1 MATRRRRFLQSA
13 AGAAAGLALPCTET
27 AETQSPGASSPAPP
41 SEEKITLPQIRMGD
55 YQVSRLII
63 GGNPFYGYSHFN
75 RLFSQHMMEWSTPE
89 RVCEVLRRC
98 EANGINTWQF
108 SHAER
113 TISDLKRHRAEGGK
127 MQWLLLSHPEIEK
140 DHNLIRE
147 VVKLKPIG
155 IAHHGGSAER
165 KRRAGRLGEVRE
177 FLKAVR
183 DSGVLVGLSLH
194 DPTLLEQVEEE
205 NWDVDY
211 YMTSL
216 YYLTRTP
223 EEFKK
228 LLGQKP
234 LGEVYLP
241 EDPPRMCR
249 AIRQTKKTCLAYK
262 VLAAGRLT
270 DSPAQI
276 DEAFRFVFR
285 NIKPQDAIIVGMY
298 PRYTDQIR
306 ENAERVRR
314 ICEELET
321 SVSPNSRSVP

>member
-13 AGAAAGLALPCTET
+13 AGVAAGLALPRNSQ
-27 AETQSPGASSPAPP
+27 AELPSTGASPPA
-41 SEEKITLPQIRMGD
+41 SQEQTTLPQIRLGD
-55 YQVSRLII
+55 YRVSRLII

-98 EANGINTWQF
+98 EQNGINTWQF
-108 SHAER
+108 SHTER
-113 TISDLKRHRAEGGK
+113 TLSDLKRHRAEGGR
-127 MQWLLLSHPEIEK
+127 MQWILLSHPEIEK
-140 DHNLIRE
+140 DHSLIRE
-147 VVKLKPIG
+147 VVQLKPIG

-165 KRRAGRLGEVRE
+165 KRRAGRLGEVRD

-205 NWDVDY
+205 NWDVDF

-223 EEFKK
+223 EEFRK

-241 EDPPRMCR
+241 EDPPRMCQ
-249 AIRQTKKTCLAYK
+249 AIRQTRKTCLAYK

-270 DSPAQI
+270 DSPTQI

-298 PRYTDQIR
+298 PRYSDQIR

-314 ICEELET
+314 ICAELG
-321 SVSPNSRSVP
+321 SGSAA

>member
-1 MATRRRRFLQSA
+1 MASQRRRFLQSA
-13 AGAAAGLALPCTET
+13 AGVAAGLALPCTNE
-27 AETQSPGASSPAPP
+27 AASQNAGHSPASPP
-41 SEEKITLPQIRMGD
+41 QEKITLPQIRLGD
-55 YQVSRLII
+55 YHVSRLII

-98 EANGINTWQF
+98 EQNGINTWQF
-108 SHAER
+108 SHTER
-113 TISDLKRHRAEGGK
+113 TISDLKRHRAEGGR
-127 MQWLLLSHPEIEK
+127 MQWILLSHPEIEK
-140 DHNLIRE
+140 DHSLIRE
-147 VVKLKPIG
+147 VVQLKPIG

-165 KRRAGRLGEVRE
+165 KRRTGRLGEVRD

-205 NWDVDY
+205 AWDVDF

-223 EEFKK
+223 EEFRK

-241 EDPPRMCR
+241 EDPPRMCQAMR
-249 AIRQTKKTCLAYK
+249 RTQKPCLAYK

-276 DEAFRFVFR
+276 DEAFRFAFR

-298 PRYTDQIR
+298 PRYSDQIR

-314 ICEELET
+314 ILAELG
-321 SVSPNSRSVP
+321 SDSAA